1 MHTACKSL
9 KLSKTGPCFLSGI
22 KSTNSKHDLL
32 SIRKQCVYTDVCLLF
47 ILRESWVLTRPEV
60 SRLAHRAGQG
70 AEAGCTERGARC
82 PKHTHTKRMTATK
95 ITQSI
100 KKKKKTRKENL
111 VFLMTRYTNRMTI
124 SLTIPQQRVNTS
136 CVLKEHIWWRHQWL
150 AATKFLVHLLACM
163 SSNFKAKRQLGL
175 L

>member
-22 KSTNSKHDLL
+22 KNTDSKHDLL

-47 ILRESWVLTRPEV
+47 ILRENWVLTRPEV

-100 KKKKKTRKENL
+100 NKKKTEERKPGILNDKIHEPYDYI
-111 VFLMTRYTNRMTI
+111 TH
-124 SLTIPQQRVNTS
+124 NTS
-136 CVLKEHIWWRHQWL
+136 TAGKYFVCIERTYLME
-150 AATKFLVHLLACM
+150 TPM
-163 SSNFKAKRQLGL
+163 TGSY
-175 L
+175 